1 MIYAEQHT
9 RSAVVAAVA
18 GSAGHRR
25 QDLRSTMADANGSHQ
40 RQAAFQNYLP
50 EVGAESDVLFKRMY
64 VRLRDDVPDYE
75 FYENFTPFHSSYDA
89 WHFFGVRKHR
99 SALSGRKA
107 SSISDSRSN
116 STRTPSNYNYT
127 DSDETEKEKD
137 LYVIARVTVH
147 ALRLEREYK
156 LLQKLVA
163 ESDPDCRHVVRP
175 LQFARLPPRQPG
187 DPALSVTIVEAPG
200 RSMLMEMIEFGPN
213 AYLGTPDSPRIQ
225 RADQVPLLQFLDFG
239 IGACECLELLHH
251 EQELVHGEIR
261 PDAFHF
267 HRDTCAVRMINFG
280 SGSRSFERG
289 LTSAGWAS
297 LVSERGVQ
305 YRLQFIAPEQ
315 TGRLPAEPDS
325 RTDIYSLGVLFWTM
339 LTGQPPFEGK
349 SPLEV
354 MQNVLS
360 RRIRPAQSLRGDIP
374 DALGAVIAKMT
385 CRNMDDRFNSISG
398 VKHDLVKIKKIMI
411 DADHTAL
418 EKFKV
423 ATNDVSCFFNL
434 PSHLIGRE
442 EQRTAILSVLE
453 KVAQRSARAAPITRK
468 GLYSLSSGTSILSS
482 DRPDISLLDD
492 IMSDSTSST
501 GRDRDSR
508 LNSIPEV
515 APFDSVKKKHDIP
528 QHTPY
533 QVSVDSSGTSVAD
546 DDFKPLQETRS
557 SVDSRGSMI
566 ESTLQRP
573 PSAFQNDSSSLLR
586 TAQKLKRKGR
596 TELIAVCG
604 AAGFGK
610 SSLVQSITPIAR
622 RHGYFTSSKFDQIK
636 NAPWEPVLKLM
647 SSLFR
652 QIFSEPDV
660 NTPFHENIRTFVK
673 PFWGILHSYLELPEW
688 LLSPGAN
695 GSPAIKTAVQPAQM
709 YANPEK
715 RKMCSQ
721 QSTTDWL
728 RSGGSS
734 KTSRFVHIFLDTL
747 RLLAVQKFICL
758 CLDDLQF
765 ADSESLDLV
774 QLIVTAHIPIVLIVT
789 HRGEELLPK
798 RIRPLIDR
806 AKKVELGAFTDDE
819 TAQYASD
826 TLHRPK
832 EYCGP
837 LVGVIQ
843 EKTQG
848 NPFFVREMMDA
859 AYRKRCL
866 YYCWKCSQWE
876 YNLDRLF
883 EYFSSPD
890 SGKFSSNDFITRRL
904 RELPQDTQSLII
916 WAAII
921 GNTFSYSIIQRVMS
935 CDCSK
940 ASPAGTIPPWTK
952 DAVAA
957 LQTSIQ
963 GFIVVTTEEEDRF
976 RFAHDRYIAAAEA
989 LAGDYVLEEMHFV
1002 VASAMMKHEPYDQVN
1017 QADAVLFDQARHVCK
1032 ALDAIK
1038 KRLTIRAPFRNLL
1051 YQAAETARE
1060 TGAIQ
1065 SALHY
1070 FKCCIELLQDSPW
1083 EEGEDSSYAE
1093 TLQLHTRGAEASWQ
1107 AADAVAAES
1116 CLKPI
1121 FRFARDPTDKAPASI
1136 ICSRVSL
1143 AKGDTSSAYSR
1154 LKQALLSLGVDWVDM
1169 TWDECDEEY
1178 HKCLDLLQNRKVDLE
1193 NAEEPDRTL
1202 AVIGAVM
1209 IELSGILYWV
1219 DQLHFYR
1226 AILKLMSIYLER
1238 GMFAQAGMGFLQ
1250 FGVISIHRF
1259 NLVKQGLEFGN
1270 VALAIFEAFPNEWY
1284 VLGRGLI
1291 LHSLFLGHLQEE
1303 MRDNFPRLKRASE
1316 VTSAAGDAHIHL
1328 FNMGVMAA
1336 FRAWSGE
1343 NFAETEA
1350 YVVSVSE
1357 EYQDWQHDRR
1367 GGVFLTGVRQYC
1379 RAMQGR
1385 TNYRL
1390 ASGVLDDDYH
1400 TTASYV
1406 NWLQSSASHP
1416 QRALAIYSSYRLAAL
1431 YHFGHYTE
1439 AIELGERLLEDAD
1452 GLWCSPYNYANLFY
1466 LSMSLLSSLREDTQ
1480 QLNRDEIVE
1489 RVANYRAKIEVASSV
1504 NPVNYIPFLK
1514 LIDAEVAD
1522 TLERYGSV
1530 LQHYETAVNHSIVH
1544 GMTIDEALSLELY
1557 AEWLS
1562 RRGAS
1567 KPARSQIV
1575 EAISAY
1581 RRAGAIGKADQLSD
1595 RYSFLL
1601 FGTRSLSM
1609 MDAGTQ
1615 TTFVDLEPATSYQL
1629 EKMVSHQVEQT
1640 SADKAH
1646 AWLEPQ
1652 AASTPQLHK
1661 EDSTGLTGGLSAAGL
1676 DMIDLTSILES
1687 SQLLSSELNVEN
1699 LLNKLTEIIVE
1710 STSADLCGICV
1721 EDDEGEWTVA
1731 ATGAAKGLEV
1741 PPAGIRLEQIKDPVG
1756 KQVTLY
1762 TLRFKERVF
1771 LRNVL
1776 EDERFA
1782 NVPQWWLDEHPEG
1795 VSTIALPILRGDNV
1809 LMGSLYC
1816 QAPPNI
1822 FTERTVTLLKLLVN
1836 QIAISIANALLFK
1849 RVEKVSASNSSML
1862 QVQKEALAQAK
1873 EAEKKAKAAEAK
1885 AMEMVRLKDEAAKAK
1900 SMFLAN
1906 VSHELRTPLNGV
1918 IGMSEML
1925 KGTPLNKEQEEHA
1938 DSIRVCADTL
1948 LSVIND
1954 ILDFSKLEAGKMQV
1968 FSVPLSLTETI
1979 SEVVRALS
1987 YTNVEKNLETI
1998 EKLDIDPKLVV
2009 LGDPVRLHQILMN
2022 LMSNAYKFTSRGS
2035 VTIRAKADM
2044 EDKESIKVTI
2054 SVTDTGIGITQEQ
2067 QKKLFLPFSQADS
2080 STARSYGGTGLGLSI
2095 CKAIIE
2101 NVLRGRIWLESTPG
2115 VGTTVAFSM
2124 SFKKVTQTN
2133 MSESNGKT
2141 TPRGRDAD
2149 PMAIFTPPAEE
2160 DEYKRPFGSLAG
2172 IPRAQLKVCIAEDN
2186 PINQKIAISFVKK
2199 LGFNCEAYGD
2209 GQQAV
2214 DALGRASADN
2224 HPFHLVLMDVQMPV
2238 LDGYNATREIRKH
2251 SDPRVSNIL
2260 VIAMTASA
2268 IRGDRE
2274 KCLEAGMNNYL
2285 AKPVRADTLKQM
2297 LESYLNQPERQI
2309 PNLQEEA
2316 NHLVNST
2323 LSHEEQ
2329 TNGHRQQE
2337 NVTPHLTA
2345 EAKHPPPR
2353 PSSAQHYE
2361 TEIRLKP
2368 EEMVKKAKNAPTP
2381 AAGKLKEQ
2389 LGKSRTGGSG

>member
-1 MIYAEQHT
+1 MGVAEE
-9 RSAVVAAVA
+9 S
-18 GSAGHRR
+18 SK
-25 QDLRSTMADANGSHQ
+25 MADSNNPKPREAV
-40 RQAAFQNYLP
+40 FQNYKVA
-50 EVGAESDVLFKRMY
+50 EVDSESDAMFRRMFA
-64 VRLRDDVPDYE
+64 RLRDELPDYE
-75 FYENFTPFHSSYDA
+75 FYESFTPFHSSYDA
-89 WHFFGVRKHR
+89 WHFFGIQKHR
-99 SALSGRKA
+99 SAHSARKA

-116 STRTPSNYNYT
+116 STRTPSSYNYT
-127 DSDETEKEKD
+127 DADETEKEKD
-137 LYVIARVTVH
+137 RYVIARVTVH

-175 LQFARLPPRQPG
+175 LQFTRLPPRQPG
-187 DPALSVTIVEAPG
+187 DAAMCATIVEAPG
-200 RSMLMEMIEFGPN
+200 RSMLMELIEFGPN

-267 HRDTCAVRMINFG
+267 HRDTSVVRMINFG

-297 LVSERGVQ
+297 LVAERGVQ

-349 SPLEV
+349 SPLDV

-360 RRIRPAQSLRGDIP
+360 RRIPPAQSVRTDLP
-374 DALGAVIAKMT
+374 DAVSAVITKMT
-385 CRNMDDRFNSISG
+385 SRNMDDRFNSISG
-398 VKHDLVKIKKIMI
+398 VKHDLVQIKKIMI
-411 DADHTAL
+411 DADHAAL
-418 EKFKV
+418 ENFKV

-434 PSHLIGRE
+434 PTHLIGRD
-442 EQRTAILSVLE
+442 EQRKAILSVIE

-468 GLYSLSSGTSILSS
+468 GLYSLSSGTSALSS
-482 DRPDISLLDD
+482 ERPDISLLDD
-492 IMSDSTSST
+492 IISDSTSST

-515 APFDSVKKKHDIP
+515 APYDFVRKKNDLA
-528 QHTPY
+528 QYSQY
-533 QVSVDSSGTSVAD
+533 QVSIDSSGNSVAD
-546 DDFKPLQETRS
+546 EDFKPLQETRS

-573 PSAFQNDSSSLLR
+573 PSAFHNESSSLLR

-636 NAPWEPVLKLM
+636 NAPFEPVVRLM

-660 NTPFHENIRTFVK
+660 NTAFHENIRTFVK
-673 PFWGILHSYLELPEW
+673 PFWNILHSYLELPDW
-688 LLSPGAN
+688 LLSPGAH
-695 GSPAIKTAVQPAQM
+695 GSIAHKIALQNAAHMKGV
-709 YANPEK
+709 NPEK

-721 QSTTDWL
+721 QSTAEWL
-728 RSGGSS
+728 RAGGSS
-734 KTSRFVHIFLDTL
+734 KTSRFMHIFLDTL

-765 ADSESLDLV
+765 ADSESLDLI

-798 RIRPLIDR
+798 KIRPMIDR
-806 AKKVELGAFTDDE
+806 ATKVELGPFTDDE

-826 TLHRPK
+826 TIHRPK
-832 EYCGP
+832 EYCSP

-904 RELPQDTQSLII
+904 RELPRDTQSLII

-921 GNTFSYSIIQRVMS
+921 GNTFSYTTVQHVMS

-940 ASPAGTIPPWTK
+940 ASPEGTIPPWTK
-952 DAVAA
+952 DPVSA
-957 LQTSIQ
+957 LQTAIQ
-963 GFIVVTTEEEDRF
+963 GFIMITTEEEDRF
-976 RFAHDRYIAAAEA
+976 RFAHDRYIAAADA
-989 LAGDYVLEEMHFV
+989 LAKDYVAEEMHFV
-1002 VASAMMKHEPYDQVN
+1002 VASAMMKHEPYDQIN

-1032 ALDAIK
+1032 ALNVIK
-1038 KRLTIRAPFRNLL
+1038 KRIAIRSPFRNLL
-1051 YQAAETARE
+1051 YLAAETARE
-1060 TGAIQ
+1060 TGATQ
-1065 SALHY
+1065 SGLHY
-1070 FKCCIELLQDSPW
+1070 FTCCIELLQDNPW
-1083 EEGEDSSYAE
+1083 EDGEDSSYAE
-1093 TLQLHTRGAEASWQ
+1093 TLQLYTRGAEAGWQ
-1107 AADAVAAES
+1107 AGDAKIAGS

-1121 FRFARDPTDKAPASI
+1121 FQFARDPTDKAPASI
-1136 ICSRVSL
+1136 ICSRVSV
-1143 AKGDTSSAYSR
+1143 AQGDTSSAYSR
-1154 LKQALLSLGVDWVDM
+1154 LKQALASLGVDLPDM

-1178 HKCLDLLQNRKVDLE
+1178 HKCLDMLQNRTIDLE
-1193 NAEEPDRTL
+1193 NAKDPDRTL
-1202 AVIGAVM
+1202 AVVGAILV
-1209 IELSGILYWV
+1209 ELMSTGFWM
-1219 DQLHFYR
+1219 DKLHFYR
-1226 AILKLMSIYLER
+1226 ATLRLMSIYLER
-1238 GMFAQAGMGFLQ
+1238 GIFPQAGIGFLL
-1250 FGVISIHRF
+1250 FGTISVHRF

-1270 VALAIFEAFPNEWY
+1270 IALGIFEAYPNEWY
-1284 VLGRGLI
+1284 TLGRGLT

-1303 MRDNFPRLKRASE
+1303 MRDSFSSLKRASE
-1316 VTSAAGDAHIHL
+1316 AASAAGESIMHL
-1328 FNMGVMAA
+1328 LNMGVMSA
-1336 FRAWSGE
+1336 FRVWSGE

-1357 EYQDWQHDRR
+1357 EYQDWPQDRR

-1379 RAMQGR
+1379 RAMQGK
-1385 TNYRL
+1385 TNYRV
-1390 ASGVLDDDYH
+1390 ASDVLDDEHH
-1400 TTASYV
+1400 TAASYV
-1406 NWLQSSASHP
+1406 SWLQSSASHP
-1416 QRALAIYSSYRLAAL
+1416 SMPIAIYSSYRMAAL
-1431 YHFGHYTE
+1431 YRFGHYKE
-1439 AIELGERLLEDAD
+1439 AIELGERLLQDAD
-1452 GLWCSPYNYANLFY
+1452 DLWCSRYIYLNFFF
-1466 LSMSLLSSLREDTQ
+1466 LSMSLLASLREESEQAD
-1480 QLNRDEIVE
+1480 RDSILE
-1489 RVANYRAKIEVASSV
+1489 RVSNYRAKIEIASSG
-1504 NPVNYIPFLK
+1504 NPVNYVPLLK

-1522 TLERYGSV
+1522 AQEKYGSV
-1530 LQHYETAVNHSIVH
+1530 LQYYEAAVNHAIVH
-1544 GMTIDEALSLELY
+1544 GMTMDEATSLELY
-1557 AEWLS
+1557 ADWLS

-1581 RRAGAIGKADQLSD
+1581 RRAGAIGKADQVSD

-1615 TTFVDLEPATSYQL
+1615 TTFIDLEPTTSYQL
-1629 EKMVSHQVEQT
+1629 EKMASHQVEQT

-1646 AWLEPQ
+1646 AWLEPHS
-1652 AASTPQLHK
+1652 ASTPQLHK
-1661 EDSTGLTGGLSAAGL
+1661 EDSATLSGGLSAAGL

-1687 SQLLSSELNVEN
+1687 SQLLSSELNVES

-1741 PPAGIRLEQIKDPVG
+1741 PPAGIRLEQIRDPVG

-1762 TLRFKERVF
+1762 TLRFKEQVF

-1776 EDERFA
+1776 DDERFA
-1782 NVPQWWLDEHPEG
+1782 SVPQWWMDENPDG
-1795 VSTIALPILRGDNV
+1795 VSTIALPILHGDNV

-1849 RVEKVSASNSSML
+1849 KVEKVSASNSSML
-1862 QVQKEALAQAK
+1862 QVQKEALAQAR

-1925 KGTPLNKEQEEHA
+1925 KGTPLSKEQEEHA

-1998 EKLDIDPKLVV
+1998 EKLEIDPKLVV

-2035 VTIRAKADM
+2035 VTIRAKADR

-2124 SFKKVTQTN
+2124 SFKKVTAGN
-2133 MSESNGKT
+2133 PGEVNGKT
-2141 TPRGRDAD
+2141 TPNSRDAD
-2149 PMAIFTPPAEE
+2149 PMAIFTPPAED
-2160 DEYKRPFGSLAG
+2160 DEHKRPFVSLAG
-2172 IPRAQLKVCIAEDN
+2172 IPRDQLKVCIAEDN
-2186 PINQKIAISFVKK
+2186 PINQKIAINFVKK

-2214 DALGRASADN
+2214 DALGRACEDN

-2251 SDPRVSNIL
+2251 SDPRVRNIL

-2297 LESYLNQPERQI
+2297 LESYLNQPEKQM

-2316 NHLVNST
+2316 NNLVNST
-2323 LSHEEQ
+2323 LSQEH
-2329 TNGHRQQE
+2329 TNGHQQE
-2337 NVTPHLTA
+2337 NDAPRLTA
-2345 EAKHPPPR
+2345 EAKHSPER
-2353 PSSAQHYE
+2353 PKSAQHYE

-2368 EEMVKKAKNAPTP
+2368 EEMVQKAKNASMPT
-2381 AAGKLKEQ
+2381 AGKLKEQ
-2389 LGKSRTGGSG
+2389 LGKSGESG